1 LVSLLLACLPTLL
14 ASPLRPPQIFNFN
27 EFLAR
32 ADGARHA
39 VGINY
44 LRGKSKRLFASPA
57 KKSTKI
63 LAPVSPLLDKL
74 FHKRPGR
81 NLEDDEGKMDVLRP
95 EAPSKKKTL
104 EAFTRRSSVD
114 GLPPLRKPSPT
125 SGAGIRRC
133 SSSPMSCNDDVREDI
148 KKAFEV

>member
-1 LVSLLLACLPTLL
+1 LLS
-14 ASPLRPPQIFNFN
+14 SPLPHQISPKPWT
-27 EFLAR
+27 R
-32 ADGARHA
+32 ADGTRHA

-44 LRGKSKRLFASPA
+44 LRGKSKRCFASPE

-63 LAPVSPLLDKL
+63 LAPISPLLDKL

-81 NLEDDEGKMDVLRP
+81 NLEDDGKMDALRP
-95 EAPSKKKTL
+95 EAPNKKKTL

-114 GLPPLRKPSPT
+114 GLPPLRKPTLT
-125 SGAGIRRC
+125 SGAGIRRS

-148 KKAFEV
+148 KQAFEV